1 MKKSDYIKENG
12 CANSVKGWVMIL
24 ILFALLF
31 FVFGCG
37 NPYPKEKISE
47 PIKTVIHDTV
57 KVVEYQVGRLG
68 IDSVVKD
75 LLNNYYSVGWLDAV
89 DALIGLHNAEK
100 FDQKSIN
107 LKRWAACKKM
117 EKEINNKLK

>member
-1 MKKSDYIKENG
+1 MNKKIKG
-12 CANSVKGWVMIL
+12 LIILAIFGGLLLLAILATKMGNS
-24 ILFALLF
+24 
-31 FVFGCG
+31 
-37 NPYPKEKISE
+37 YPKEKISE

-57 KVVEYQVGRLG
+57 KVVEYQVDRLG

-89 DALIGLHNAEK
+89 DALIGLYNAEE
-100 FDQKSIN
+100 FNQKSIN